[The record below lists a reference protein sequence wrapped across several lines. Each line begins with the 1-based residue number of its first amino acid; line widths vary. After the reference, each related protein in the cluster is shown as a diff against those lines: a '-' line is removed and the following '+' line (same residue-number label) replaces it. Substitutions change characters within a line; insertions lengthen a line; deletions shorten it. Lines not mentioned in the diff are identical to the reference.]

1 MKLQVPQWKDM
12 ANHLTSS
19 KSPSRPKTPSRHPH
33 PPSSEQCLRLLGM
46 AGCHPK
52 LRGVLSPNIPHPP
65 FYLGALAGRTWQGVE
80 PGNAWCGKNR
90 EAATSGLWQ
99 PLLVPSAC
107 PAMSSGA
114 QFRSRQP
121 HLWPVSLHLVRSP
134 PRLSKHAKEASKGP
148 AENSRLTR

>member
-1 MKLQVPQWKDM
+1 MNLQVPQWKET

-19 KSPSRPKTPSRHPH
+19 KSPSRPKTPSCHPH
-33 PPSSEQCLRLLGM
+33 PPSSEQCLLFWGM

-52 LRGVLSPNIPHPP
+52 LRSIFSPNIPHPP
-65 FYLGALAGRTWQGVE
+65 FYLGALAGRTRQGVE
-80 PGNAWCGKNR
+80 PGNAWCGKHR
-90 EAATSGLWQ
+90 EAATSRLWQ

-107 PAMSSGA
+107 PVRSSGA

-134 PRLSKHAKEASKGP
+134 PRHSKHAKEASKGP
-148 AENSRLTR
+148 AENSPLTR